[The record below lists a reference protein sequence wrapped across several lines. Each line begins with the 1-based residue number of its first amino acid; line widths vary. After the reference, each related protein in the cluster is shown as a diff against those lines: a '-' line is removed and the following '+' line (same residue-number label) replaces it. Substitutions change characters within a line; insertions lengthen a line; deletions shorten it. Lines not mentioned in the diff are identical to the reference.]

1 MAKDGRRI
9 LVVDDEPELT
19 RMLQVMFEHFGFEVQ
34 RAHGTAQGMA
44 ALATTVPDLVI
55 LDFMMPH
62 LNGIELCSYIRRDP
76 RTAQVPILI
85 YSAVNSDEK
94 IQAALAAGATRFVP
108 KTIASEELVK
118 IVHEVLA

>member
-1 MAKDGRRI
+1 MSGRRI

-19 RMLQVMFEHFGFEVQ
+19 RMLQVLFEHFGFEVQ

-44 ALATTVPDLVI
+44 ALATQAPDLVV

-62 LNGIELCSYIRRDP
+62 LNGIELCRYIRRDP
-76 RTAQVPILI
+76 RTSQLPIII
-85 YSAVNSDEK
+85 YSAVSNEDN

-108 KTIASEELVK
+108 KTIANEQLVQ
-118 IVHEVLA
+118 IVNEVLASA